1 MTIDAKNVLRLN
13 MPQWHALQGVARGR
27 THFAQVS
34 EILNAVA
41 SEADIVGLAI
51 AEYLPWSV
59 VEFAKALNAL
69 PLLGCPEMAS
79 HTQGTTIAPE
89 CAPRL

>member
-13 MPQWHALQGVARGR
+13 MPQWHALQGVAGGR

-51 AEYLPWSV
+51 AEYLPW
-59 VEFAKALNAL
+59 ALNAL